1 MDAYSVNARS
11 SSTGDPW
18 YLRAIHSDTSVTAEG
33 LRNTVF
39 TPYHIW
45 QMQEPTVSVQADPAR
60 RSDEHALLSL
70 AEAGFLTQDFGWYI
84 DEILDKTDGELTL
97 KPLQFPVVEEHN
109 EILDS
114 FLEEFEVV

>member
-18 YLRAIHSDTSVTAEG
+18 YLRAIHSDTSVTAEE

-39 TPYHIW
+39 TPYHIL
-45 QMQEPTVSVQADPAR
+45 QVQEPTVLVQADP
-60 RSDEHALLSL
+60 L
-70 AEAGFLTQDFGWYI
+70 AETGFITQDLGWHI
-84 DEILDKTDGELTL
+84 DEILDKEELETILTNTDGELTL

-109 EILDS
+109 EMLDG

>member
-1 MDAYSVNARS
+1 MDDYSVNARS

-18 YLRAIHSDTSVTAEG
+18 YLRAIHCDTSVTAEE
-33 LRNTVF
+33 LRNAF
-39 TPYHIW
+39 TSYHIW
-45 QMQEPTVSVQADPAR
+45 QMQEPTVSVQAAPAR

-70 AEAGFLTQDFGWYI
+70 AEAGSITQDFGWYI
-84 DEILDKTDGELTL
+84 DEILDKTDCELTL

-109 EILDS
+109 EMLDG